1 SDHVFSQHFIGFDL
15 SKSLAIKRLPSQLS
29 WFLLQ
34 LFWLFWN
41 YRCDLSLLLNCTFL
55 ILSLSVLP
63 HTPNDLQGFDP
74 TTLAGLSDESFSG
87 SQCNLLSLSS
97 RSEESE
103 SLARCSRVFS
113 KAVHSATP

>member
-1 SDHVFSQHFIGFDL
+1 
-15 SKSLAIKRLPSQLS
+15 PSQLS

-41 YRCDLSLLLNCTFL
+41 YCCDLSLLLNCTFL

-63 HTPNDLQGFDP
+63 QPPTDLQGFNP
-74 TTLAGLSDESFSG
+74 TTLADLSNKFVSG

-113 KAVHSATP
+113 KAVHSATD